1 MADKKPTEEVEDY
14 AGGWI
19 TERKG
24 TDIPAFLKF
33 CYVVIAAGVI
43 SYFFIYMNGEVNSDS
58 RGALVRQFDAMTSTA
73 NGFMYFVVAL
83 IVIYAIITILFALR
97 KAH

>member
-1 MADKKPTEEVEDY
+1 MAEQKPPEELNDY

-24 TDIPAFLKF
+24 TGVPAFLKLT
-33 CYVVIAAGVI
+33 YVVVAIGVI
-43 SYFFIYMNGEVNSDS
+43 SYLFIYMNGEVNNDT

-73 NGFMYFVVAL
+73 NGFMYFVIAL
-83 IVIYAIITILFALR
+83 VMVFAIITVVFATR